1 MSATAFPEGVAPK
14 ALGRHSM
21 SATALLAGVA
31 PKALGRHSMRAATEL
46 APGPPAARGR
56 HRRAD
61 VVAPDAGVHVAGNG
75 VLLSVSAGLVGLLS
89 YACTLLMAHLLP
101 AAEYTQYAAAQM
113 IVGIVGIVAH
123 ALVPLPLADLV
134 RRHARRSAGRRDAMA
149 FAWLVSAGTGLVAG
163 VASGAVVATFAD
175 PGVAVATAVA
185 SFVLFAVAPAQGWLQ
200 GELRFARYAVVSV
213 LEVAARVGFSVLAVL
228 AGAGPTGAL
237 IGFAVGGLVLVSG
250 PVAML
255 RDISVRPGV
264 LRERTRWAETGDIAL
279 VQFVVSVLVGADV
292 VLVALLGT
300 GSVADAGF
308 QALATL
314 AKGPVYVAAGTVL
327 VVFPMLRGG
336 GAADA
341 ILRASL
347 GSFRV
352 LALVA
357 AVLLATVP
365 APLVLLVL
373 PADYAASLALAPW
386 LAAAGLG
393 YGAVTV
399 LATVLLAVR
408 RYARTRAALAVAVV
422 ALPAG
427 LLAGWALGGVA
438 GLAVGAAA
446 GALAA
451 TAGMALIAAPVL
463 PAGTGRATARD
474 VALAAVLLAV
484 AWLTRGVPVLWLAVA
499 ALAGLYVLRAGRA
512 AEPGDAPAPDG
523 GRLRILHLGFEDPAM
538 PGAGGGSR
546 RTHEI
551 NRRLA
556 ARGHDVTVLT
566 TRFPG
571 HRDRVQDGVRY
582 VHIGFGTGRTR
593 LTRTAGYALAAV
605 RECRRRPADVVVE
618 DFFAPVSSAAAP
630 LWSGRPTVGVVQWLN
645 AREKARQYRLPF
657 HLVERFGVRKHDRMV
672 AVSHHVG
679 ATLQGLNPSATIDV
693 IGNGVSP
700 AAARERRA
708 PGPDVLFVGR
718 LEIAQK
724 GLDLLVQAWALAA
737 PRIGGDLVV
746 AGAGPDEPRLRELV
760 ERAGLADRVR
770 YAGWVDEAGA
780 LALMAAAR
788 LVAMP
793 SRFETFGM
801 VAVEAMAT
809 GTPVVAFDIDA
820 LREVLPA
827 GCTRRVPAF
836 DVVAYA
842 DALVEAYADTEWI
855 AAAAPTARRFAAG
868 YDWDVLATRQ
878 EAVYAAAARTGTA
891 R

>member
-1 MSATAFPEGVAPK
+1 MT
-14 ALGRHSM
+14 
-21 SATALLAGVA
+21 
-31 PKALGRHSMRAATEL
+31 AATEL
-46 APGPPAARGR
+46 APGRPVRGR
-56 HRRAD
+56 HRAD
-61 VVAPDAGVHVAGNG
+61 RLARPNTGVQVAGSG
-75 VLLSVSAGLVGLLS
+75 VLLSASAALVGVLS

-149 FAWLVSAGTGLVAG
+149 FAWLVSAGAGAVAA
-163 VASGAVVATFAD
+163 VVSGAVVATFAD
-175 PGVAVATAVA
+175 AHVAIATAVA

-200 GELRFARYAVVSV
+200 GELRFARYALVSV
-213 LEVAARVGFSVLAVL
+213 LEVAARVVFSVLAVL
-228 AGAGPTGAL
+228 AGAGPAGAL

-255 RDISVRPGV
+255 RDLSLRPGV

-300 GSVADAGF
+300 GTVAEAGF

-336 GAADA
+336 GAAEA
-341 ILRASL
+341 VLRASL
-347 GSFRV
+347 GSFRA
-352 LALVA
+352 LALLA

-365 APLVLLVL
+365 ASLVLVVL
-373 PADYAASLALAPW
+373 PVEYAGSLALTPW

-422 ALPAG
+422 AMPTG
-427 LLAGWALGGVA
+427 LLVGWALGGVD
-438 GLAVGAAA
+438 GLAVGSAV
-446 GALAA
+446 GALVA
-451 TAGMALIAAPVL
+451 TAGMAVIAAPVL
-463 PAGTGRATARD
+463 PAGTAWATARD
-474 VALAAVLLAV
+474 VLAAAVLLAL
-484 AWLTRGVPVLWLAVA
+484 AWSTRGVWPAWLAVA
-499 ALAGLYVLRAGRA
+499 LLAGLLALRAGRSD
-512 AEPGDAPAPDG
+512 EPGGSARPDA
-523 GRLRILHLGFEDPAM
+523 GRLTILHLGFEDPAM

-556 ARGHDVTVLT
+556 ARGHEVTVLT

-582 VHIGFGTGRTR
+582 VHIGYGAGRSR
-593 LTRTAGYALAAV
+593 VTRTAGYALAAV
-605 RECRRRPADVVVE
+605 RECRRRQADLVVE
-618 DFFAPVSSAAAP
+618 DFFAPVSSAAVP

-657 HLVERFGVRKHDRMV
+657 HLVERFGVRRHARMV

-679 ATLQGLNPSATIDV
+679 ATLQALNPRATVDV

-700 AAARERRA
+700 AAALQARVE
-708 PGPDVLFVGR
+708 GTDVLFVGR

-724 GLDLLVQAWALAA
+724 GLDLLVRAWALAA

-746 AGAGPDEPRLRELV
+746 AGGGPDEPRLRELV
-760 ERAGLADRVR
+760 AQAGLADRVR
-770 YAGWVDEAGA
+770 YAGWVDEPAA
-780 LALMAAAR
+780 IALMAQAR

-801 VAVEAMAT
+801 VAVEALAT

-827 GCTRRVPAF
+827 GCTRTVPAF
-836 DVVAYA
+836 DVEAYA
-842 DALVEAYADTEWI
+842 DALVDAYTDTEWI
-855 AAAAPTARRFAAG
+855 TAAAPAARRFAAA
-868 YDWDVLATRQ
+868 YDWDVLAARQ
-878 EAVYAAAARTGTA
+878 EAVYAAAAVVA

>member
-1 MSATAFPEGVAPK
+1 MTAT
-14 ALGRHSM
+14 
-21 SATALLAGVA
+21 
-31 PKALGRHSMRAATEL
+31 TEL
-46 APGPPAARGR
+46 APGRPVRGR
-56 HRRAD
+56 HRAD
-61 VVAPDAGVHVAGNG
+61 RLARPNTGVQVAGSG
-75 VLLSVSAGLVGLLS
+75 VLLSVSAALVGVLS
-89 YACTLLMAHLLP
+89 YACTLVMAHLLP

-149 FAWLVSAGTGLVAG
+149 FAWLVSAGAGAVAA
-163 VASGAVVATFAD
+163 VVSGAVVATFAGA
-175 PGVAVATAVA
+175 PVAIATAVA

-200 GELRFARYAVVSV
+200 GELRFARYALVSV
-213 LEVAARVGFSVLAVL
+213 LEVAARVVFSVLAVL
-228 AGAGPTGAL
+228 AGAGPAGAL

-255 RDISVRPGV
+255 RDLSLRPGV

-300 GSVADAGF
+300 GTVAEAGF

-336 GAADA
+336 GAAEA
-341 ILRASL
+341 VLRASL

-352 LALVA
+352 LALLA

-365 APLVLLVL
+365 ASLVLVVL
-373 PADYAASLALAPW
+373 PVEYAGSLALTPW

-422 ALPAG
+422 AMPIG
-427 LLAGWALGGVA
+427 LLVGWALGGVD
-438 GLAVGAAA
+438 GLAVGSAV
-446 GALAA
+446 GALVA
-451 TAGMALIAAPVL
+451 TAGMAAIAAPVL
-463 PAGTGRATARD
+463 PAGTAWATARD
-474 VALAAVLLAV
+474 VLAAAVLLAL
-484 AWLTRGVPVLWLAVA
+484 AWSTRGVWPAWLAVA
-499 ALAGLYVLRAGRA
+499 LLAGLLALWAGRSD
-512 AEPGDAPAPDG
+512 EPGGSARPDA
-523 GRLRILHLGFEDPAM
+523 GRLTILHLGFEDPAM

-556 ARGHDVTVLT
+556 ARGHEVTVLT

-571 HRDRVQDGVRY
+571 HRDRVQNGVRY
-582 VHIGFGTGRTR
+582 VHIGYGAGRSR
-593 LTRTAGYALAAV
+593 VTRTAGYALAAV
-605 RECRRRPADVVVE
+605 RECRRRQADLVVE
-618 DFFAPVSSAAAP
+618 DFFAPVSSAAVP

-657 HLVERFGVRKHDRMV
+657 HLVERFGVRRHARMV

-679 ATLQGLNPSATIDV
+679 ATLQALNPRATVDV

-700 AAARERRA
+700 AAALQARVE
-708 PGPDVLFVGR
+708 GTDVLFVGR

-724 GLDLLVQAWALAA
+724 GLDLFVRAWALAA

-746 AGAGPDEPRLRELV
+746 AGGGPDEPRLRELV
-760 ERAGLADRVR
+760 AQAGLADRVR
-770 YAGWVDEAGA
+770 YAGWVDEPAA
-780 LALMAAAR
+780 IALMAQAR

-801 VAVEAMAT
+801 VAVEALAT

-827 GCTRRVPAF
+827 GCTRTVPAF
-836 DVVAYA
+836 DVEAYA
-842 DALVEAYADTEWI
+842 DALVDAYTDTEWI
-855 AAAAPTARRFAAG
+855 TAAAPAARRFAAA
-868 YDWDVLATRQ
+868 YDWDVLAARQ
-878 EAVYAAAARTGTA
+878 EAVYAAAAVVA

>member
-1 MSATAFPEGVAPK
+1 MT
-14 ALGRHSM
+14 
-21 SATALLAGVA
+21 
-31 PKALGRHSMRAATEL
+31 AATEL
-46 APGPPAARGR
+46 APGR
-56 HRRAD
+56 HRAD
-61 VVAPDAGVHVAGNG
+61 RLITPDAGVKVAGSG
-75 VLLSVSAGLVGLLS
+75 VLLSVSAALVGVLS
-89 YACTLLMAHLLP
+89 YACTLVMAHLLP

-149 FAWLVSAGTGLVAG
+149 FAWLVSAGTGAVAAA
-163 VASGAVVATFAD
+163 ASGAVVATFAD
-175 PGVAVATAVA
+175 AHVAIATAVA

-200 GELRFARYAVVSV
+200 GELRFGRYAAVSV
-213 LEVAARVGFSVLAVL
+213 LEVAARVLFSVLAVL
-228 AGAGPTGAL
+228 AGAGPAGAL

-255 RDISVRPGV
+255 RDLSLRPGV
-264 LRERTRWAETGDIAL
+264 LRERVRWAETGDIAL

-300 GSVADAGF
+300 GTVAEAGF

-336 GAADA
+336 AAADA
-341 ILRASL
+341 VLRASL

-373 PADYAASLALAPW
+373 PADYVASLALAPW

-393 YGAVTV
+393 YGAITV

-427 LLAGWALGGVA
+427 LLTGWALGGVD
-438 GLAVGAAA
+438 GLAVGAAV

-463 PAGTGRATARD
+463 PAGTASATARD
-474 VALAAVLLAV
+474 GALAAVLLV
-484 AWLTRGVPVLWLAVA
+484 LAWLTRGVPVLWLAVA
-499 ALAGLYVLRAGRA
+499 LLAGLLVLRAGRS
-512 AEPGDAPAPDG
+512 AEPGGSPQPDAG
-523 GRLRILHLGFEDPAM
+523 TLRILHLGFEDPAM
-538 PGAGGGSR
+538 PGAGGGSK

-556 ARGHDVTVLT
+556 AGGHEVTVLT

-571 HRDRVQDGVRY
+571 HRDRVQDGVHY
-582 VHIGFGTGRTR
+582 VHIGYGAGRSR
-593 LTRTAGYALAAV
+593 VTRTAGYALAAV
-605 RECRRRPADVVVE
+605 RECRRRQADLVVE
-618 DFFAPVSSAAAP
+618 DFFAPVSSVAAP

-657 HLVERFGVRKHDRMV
+657 HLVERFGVRRHARLV

-679 ATLQGLNPSATIDV
+679 ATLQALNPGATVDV

-700 AAARERRA
+700 SAALQARVA
-708 PGPDVLFVGR
+708 GPDVLFVGR

-746 AGAGPDEPRLRELV
+746 AGSGPDEPRLRELV
-760 ERAGLADRVR
+760 AQAGLADRVR
-770 YAGWVDEAGA
+770 YAGWVDEPAA
-780 LALMAAAR
+780 IALMAEAR

-801 VAVEAMAT
+801 VAVEALAT

-827 GCTRRVPAF
+827 GCTRTVPAF
-836 DVVAYA
+836 DVEAYA
-842 DALVEAYADTEWI
+842 DALVQAYTDTAWI
-855 AAAAPTARRFAAG
+855 TAAAPVARRFAAG
-868 YDWDVLATRQ
+868 YDWDVLAARQ
-878 EAVYAAAARTGTA
+878 EAVYTAAASKAGVAR
-891 R
+891 

>member
-1 MSATAFPEGVAPK
+1 
-14 ALGRHSM
+14 
-21 SATALLAGVA
+21 
-31 PKALGRHSMRAATEL
+31 
-46 APGPPAARGR
+46 
-56 HRRAD
+56 
-61 VVAPDAGVHVAGNG
+61 
-75 VLLSVSAGLVGLLS
+75 
-89 YACTLLMAHLLP
+89 MAHLLP
-101 AAEYTQYAAAQM
+101 AADYPQYATAQM

-149 FAWLVSAGTGLVAG
+149 FAWLVSAGTGAVAAA
-163 VASGAVVATFAD
+163 ASGAVVATFAD
-175 PGVAVATAVA
+175 AHVAIATAVA

-200 GELRFARYAVVSV
+200 GELRFGRYAVVSV
-213 LEVAARVGFSVLAVL
+213 LEVAARVVFSVLAVL
-228 AGAGPTGAL
+228 AGAGPAGAL
-237 IGFAVGGLVLVSG
+237 VGFAVGGLVLVSG

-255 RDISVRPGV
+255 RDLSLRPGV
-264 LRERTRWAETGDIAL
+264 LRERVRWAETGDIAL

-292 VLVALLGT
+292 VLVALLGNGT
-300 GSVADAGF
+300 VSEAGF

-336 GAADA
+336 ASAAV
-341 ILRASL
+341 LRASM

-352 LALVA
+352 LALAA

-373 PADYAASLALAPW
+373 PADYVASLALAPW

-408 RYARTRAALAVAVV
+408 RYARTRAALAVAVC

-427 LLAGWALGGVA
+427 LLTGWALGGVD
-438 GLAVGAAA
+438 GLAVGAAV

-451 TAGMALIAAPVL
+451 TTGMALIAAPVL
-463 PAGTGRATARD
+463 PAGTASATARD
-474 VALAAVLLAV
+474 VAVAAVLLAL

-499 ALAGLYVLRAGRA
+499 LLAGLLVLRAGRS
-512 AEPGDAPAPDG
+512 AEPAGSPRPDA

-571 HRDRVQDGVRY
+571 HRDRTQDGVHY
-582 VHIGFGTGRTR
+582 VHIGYGAGRNR
-593 LTRTAGYALAAV
+593 VTRTAGYALAAV
-605 RECRRRPADVVVE
+605 RECRRRRADLVVE
-618 DFFAPVSSAAAP
+618 DFFAPVSTAAAP

-645 AREKARQYRLPF
+645 AREKARQYRVPF
-657 HLVERFGVRKHDRMV
+657 HLVERFGVRRHARMV

-679 ATLQGLNPSATIDV
+679 ATLQALNPSATVDV

-700 AAARERRA
+700 SAALQDRVA
-708 PGPDVLFVGR
+708 GPDVLFVGR

-724 GLDLLVQAWALAA
+724 GLDLLVRAWALAA
-737 PRIGGDLVV
+737 PRIGGDLVI
-746 AGAGPDEPRLRELV
+746 AGGGPDEPRLRALV
-760 ERAGLADRVR
+760 AQAGLADRVR
-770 YAGWVDEAGA
+770 YAGWVDEPAA
-780 LALMAAAR
+780 IALMAQAR

-801 VAVEAMAT
+801 VAVEALAT

-827 GCTRRVPAF
+827 GCTRAVPAF
-836 DVVAYA
+836 DVEAYA
-842 DALVEAYADTEWI
+842 DALVQAYADTEWI
-855 AAAAPTARRFAAG
+855 TAAAPVARRFAAG
-868 YDWDVLATRQ
+868 YDWDVLAARQ
-878 EAVYAAAARTGTA
+878 EAVYAAAAKPGVA
-891 R
+891 P

>member
-1 MSATAFPEGVAPK
+1 MT
-14 ALGRHSM
+14 
-21 SATALLAGVA
+21 
-31 PKALGRHSMRAATEL
+31 AATEL
-46 APGPPAARGR
+46 ATGPRAGGR
-56 HRRAD
+56 HRR
-61 VVAPDAGVHVAGNG
+61 VVEPSTAVAGNG
-75 VLLSVSAGLVGLLS
+75 VLLSVSAGLVGVLS
-89 YACTLLMAHLLP
+89 YACTLIMAHLLP
-101 AAEYTQYAAAQM
+101 TAGYTQYAAAQM

-134 RRHARRSAGRRDAMA
+134 RRHARRTAERRDAMA
-149 FAWLVSAGTGLVAG
+149 FAALVSLGTGAVAA
-163 VASGAVVATFAD
+163 VVSGAVVATFAD
-175 PGVAVATAVA
+175 PGVVVATAVA
-185 SFVLFAVAPAQGWLQ
+185 SLVLFTVAPAQGWLQ

-213 LEVAARVGFSVLAVL
+213 LEVAARVVFSVLAVL
-228 AGAGPTGAL
+228 AGAGPAGAL

-250 PVAML
+250 PLVML
-255 RDISVRPGV
+255 RDVAWRPRV

-279 VQFVVSVLVGADV
+279 VQLVVSVLVGADV

-300 GSVADAGF
+300 GTAAEAGF

-327 VVFPMLRGG
+327 VVFPMLRGHAVEAG
-336 GAADA
+336 PV
-341 ILRASL
+341 LRSAL
-347 GSFRV
+347 RSFRV

-365 APLVLLVL
+365 AQLVLLVL
-373 PADYAASLALAPW
+373 PDEYAASLALAPW

-408 RYARTRAALAVAVV
+408 SYTRTRVALAVAAV

-427 LLAGWALGGVA
+427 LLVGWALGGVG
-438 GLAVGAAA
+438 GLAVGAAV
-446 GALAA
+446 GALTA
-451 TAGMALIAAPVL
+451 TAGMAVIAAPVL
-463 PAGTGRATARD
+463 PAGTGGATARD
-474 VALAAVLLAV
+474 VALAAVLLAL
-484 AWLTRGVPVLWLAVA
+484 AWSTRGVPVLWLGVAV
-499 ALAGLYVLRAGRA
+499 LAGLLVLRSGGSD
-512 AEPGDAPAPDG
+512 EPAPSTDPVPG
-523 GRLRILHLGFEDPAM
+523 AGPGLRILHLGFEDPQM

-556 ARGHDVTVLT
+556 ARGHQVTVLT

-571 HRDRVQDGVRY
+571 NRDRVQDGVRY
-582 VHIGFGTGRTR
+582 VHIGLGAGRNR

-605 RECRRRPADVVVE
+605 RECRRRAADLVVE

-657 HLVERFGVRKHDRMV
+657 HLVERFGVRRHARMV

-679 ATLQGLNPSATIDV
+679 AALQALNPDATIDV
-693 IGNGVSP
+693 IGNGVPP
-700 AAARERRA
+700 AAGLERRD

-724 GLDLLVQAWALAA
+724 GLDLLVRSWALAA
-737 PRIGGDLVV
+737 PRIGGDLVL
-746 AGAGPDEPRLRELV
+746 AGAGPDEERLRELV
-760 ERAGLADRVR
+760 ARAGLADRVR
-770 YAGWVDEAGA
+770 FTGWVDQTGA
-780 LALMAAAR
+780 LALMARAR

-793 SRFETFGM
+793 SRYETFGM

-809 GTPVVAFDIDA
+809 GTPVVAYDIDA

-827 GCTRRVPAF
+827 GCTRRVAAF
-836 DVVAYA
+836 D
-842 DALVEAYADTEWI
+842 VEAYAEALVGAYNDPGWI
-855 AAAAPTARRFAAG
+855 AAAAPVARGFAAG
-868 YDWDVLATRQ
+868 FDWDVLAARQ
-878 EAVYAAAARTGTA
+878 EAVYTATA
-891 R
+891 RAGAAT

>member
-1 MSATAFPEGVAPK
+1 MT
-14 ALGRHSM
+14 
-21 SATALLAGVA
+21 
-31 PKALGRHSMRAATEL
+31 AATEL
-46 APGPPAARGR
+46 APGRPVRGR
-56 HRRAD
+56 HRAD
-61 VVAPDAGVHVAGNG
+61 QLAKPDAAVKVAGSG
-75 VLLSVSAGLVGLLS
+75 VLLSMSAALVGVLS
-89 YACTLLMAHLLP
+89 YACTLVMAHLLP

-149 FAWLVSAGTGLVAG
+149 FAWLVSAGAGAVAAA
-163 VASGAVVATFAD
+163 VSGAVVATFAD
-175 PGVAVATAVA
+175 AHVAIATAAA

-213 LEVAARVGFSVLAVL
+213 LEVAARVVFSVLAVL
-228 AGAGPTGAL
+228 AGAGPAGAL
-237 IGFAVGGLVLVSG
+237 IGFAVGGLVLVCG
-250 PVAML
+250 PVAMV
-255 RDISVRPGV
+255 RDLSLRPGV

-292 VLVALLGT
+292 VLVALLGSGT
-300 GSVADAGF
+300 VAEAGF

-314 AKGPVYVAAGTVL
+314 AKGPVYLAAGTVL

-336 GAADA
+336 GAAEA
-341 ILRASL
+341 VLRASL

-352 LALVA
+352 LALAA

-373 PADYAASLALAPW
+373 PADYAASLAVAPW

-422 ALPAG
+422 AMPTG
-427 LLAGWALGGVA
+427 LLVGWTLGGVE
-438 GLAVGAAA
+438 GLAVGAAV

-451 TAGMALIAAPVL
+451 TVGMAVIAAPVL
-463 PAGTGRATARD
+463 PAGTGWATARD
-474 VALAAVLLAV
+474 VLAATVLLAL
-484 AWLTRGVPVLWLAVA
+484 AWSTRGVWPAWLAVA
-499 ALAGLYVLRAGRA
+499 LLAGLLALRAGRSDA
-512 AEPGDAPAPDG
+512 RGGDLRPGAP
-523 GRLRILHLGFEDPAM
+523 GRLQILHLGFEDPAM

-556 ARGHDVTVLT
+556 ARGHEVTVLT

-582 VHIGFGTGRTR
+582 VHIGYGAGRSR

-605 RECRRRPADVVVE
+605 RECRRRQADLVVE
-618 DFFAPVSSAAAP
+618 DFFAPVSSAAVP

-657 HLVERFGVRKHDRMV
+657 HVVERFGVRRHARMV

-679 ATLQGLNPSATIDV
+679 AALQALNPSATVDV

-700 AAARERRA
+700 AAALQARVA
-708 PGPDVLFVGR
+708 GPDVLFVGR

-724 GLDLLVQAWALAA
+724 GLDLLVRAWALAA

-746 AGAGPDEPRLRELV
+746 AGGGPDEPRLRELV
-760 ERAGLADRVR
+760 AQAGLTDRVR
-770 YAGWVDEAGA
+770 YAGWVDEPAA
-780 LALMAAAR
+780 IALMAAAR
-788 LVAMP
+788 LVVMP

-801 VAVEAMAT
+801 VAVEALAT

-827 GCTRRVPAF
+827 GCTRTVPAF
-836 DVVAYA
+836 DVEAYA
-842 DALVEAYADTEWI
+842 DALVAAYGDIEWI
-855 AAAAPTARRFAAG
+855 AAAAPVARRFAAG
-868 YDWDVLATRQ
+868 YDWDVLAARQ
-878 EAVYAAAARTGTA
+878 EAVYTAAAKPGVAP
-891 R
+891 

>member
-1 MSATAFPEGVAPK
+1 MT
-14 ALGRHSM
+14 
-21 SATALLAGVA
+21 T
-31 PKALGRHSMRAATEL
+31 ATEL
-46 APGPPAARGR
+46 APGRPVRGR
-56 HRRAD
+56 HRATRLAKS
-61 VVAPDAGVHVAGNG
+61 DAAVNVAGSG
-75 VLLSVSAGLVGLLS
+75 VLLSVSAALVGVLS

-149 FAWLVSAGTGLVAG
+149 FAWLVSAGAGAVAG
-163 VASGAVVATFAD
+163 AASGAVVATFAD
-175 PGVAVATAVA
+175 AHVAIATAVA

-200 GELRFARYAVVSV
+200 GELRFGRYAVVSV
-213 LEVAARVGFSVLAVL
+213 LEAAARVVFSVLAVL
-228 AGAGPTGAL
+228 AGAGPAGAL
-237 IGFAVGGLVLVSG
+237 VGFAVGGLVLVSG

-255 RDISVRPGV
+255 RDVSLRPGV

-292 VLVALLGT
+292 VLVALLGSGT
-300 GSVADAGF
+300 VAEAGF

-336 GAADA
+336 AGAAVM
-341 ILRASL
+341 RASL
-347 GSFRV
+347 RSFRV
-352 LALVA
+352 LALAA

-365 APLVLLVL
+365 TALVLVVL
-373 PADYAASLALAPW
+373 PAEYAPSVALAPW

-393 YGAVTV
+393 YGGMTV

-427 LLAGWALGGVA
+427 LLAGWALGGVD
-438 GLAVGAAA
+438 GLAVGSAV

-451 TAGMALIAAPVL
+451 TAAMAVIAAPVL
-463 PAGTGRATARD
+463 PTGTGWATARD
-474 VALAAVLLAV
+474 VLAAAVLLAL
-484 AWLTRGVPVLWLAVA
+484 AWATRGIWPAWLAVA
-499 ALAGLYVLRAGRA
+499 VLAGLVALWAGRSDEA
-512 AEPGDAPAPDG
+512 AADPRP

-582 VHIGFGTGRTR
+582 VHIGYGSGRSR
-593 LTRTAGYALAAV
+593 ITRTAGYALAAV
-605 RECRRRPADVVVE
+605 RECRRLPADLVVE

-657 HLVERFGVRKHDRMV
+657 HLVERFGVRRHARMV

-679 ATLQGLNPSATIDV
+679 ATLQALNPGATVDV

-700 AAARERRA
+700 SAALQPRV

-724 GLDLLVQAWALAA
+724 GLDLLVKAWALAA

-746 AGAGPDEPRLRELV
+746 AGSGPDEPRLRELV
-760 ERAGLADRVR
+760 AQAGLTDRVR
-770 YAGWVDEAGA
+770 YAGWVDEPAA
-780 LALMAAAR
+780 IALMAQAR

-801 VAVEAMAT
+801 VAVEALAT

-827 GCTRRVPAF
+827 GCTRAVPAF
-836 DVVAYA
+836 DVEAYA
-842 DALVEAYADTEWI
+842 DALVAAYTDTGWI
-855 AAAAPTARRFAAG
+855 TAAAPVARRFAAG
-868 YDWDVLATRQ
+868 YDWDVLAARQ
-878 EAVYAAAARTGTA
+878 EAVYLAAATPRVAP
-891 R
+891 

>member
-1 MSATAFPEGVAPK
+1 MTAT
-14 ALGRHSM
+14 
-21 SATALLAGVA
+21 
-31 PKALGRHSMRAATEL
+31 TEL
-46 APGPPAARGR
+46 APGRPVRGR
-56 HRRAD
+56 HRAD
-61 VVAPDAGVHVAGNG
+61 RLARPNTGVQVAGSG
-75 VLLSVSAGLVGLLS
+75 VLLSVSAALVGVLS
-89 YACTLLMAHLLP
+89 YACTLVMAHLLP

-149 FAWLVSAGTGLVAG
+149 FAWLVSAGAGAVAA
-163 VASGAVVATFAD
+163 VVSGAVVATFAGA
-175 PGVAVATAVA
+175 PVAIATAVA

-200 GELRFARYAVVSV
+200 GELRFARYALVSV
-213 LEVAARVGFSVLAVL
+213 LEVAARVVFSVLAVL
-228 AGAGPTGAL
+228 AGAGPAGAL

-255 RDISVRPGV
+255 RDLSLRPGV

-300 GSVADAGF
+300 GTVAEAGF

-336 GAADA
+336 GAAEA
-341 ILRASL
+341 VLRASL

-352 LALVA
+352 LALLA

-365 APLVLLVL
+365 ASLVLVVL
-373 PADYAASLALAPW
+373 PVEYAGSLALTPW

-422 ALPAG
+422 AMPTG
-427 LLAGWALGGVA
+427 LLVGWALGEVD
-438 GLAVGAAA
+438 GLAVGSAV
-446 GALAA
+446 GALVA
-451 TAGMALIAAPVL
+451 TAGMAAIAAPVL
-463 PAGTGRATARD
+463 PADTAWATARD
-474 VALAAVLLAV
+474 VLAAAVLLAL
-484 AWLTRGVPVLWLAVA
+484 AWSTRGVWPAWLAVA
-499 ALAGLYVLRAGRA
+499 LLAGLLALRAGRSD
-512 AEPGDAPAPDG
+512 EPGGSARPDA
-523 GRLRILHLGFEDPAM
+523 GRLTILHLGFEDPAM

-556 ARGHDVTVLT
+556 ARGHEVTVLT

-571 HRDRVQDGVRY
+571 HRDRVQNGVRY
-582 VHIGFGTGRTR
+582 VHIGYGAGRSR
-593 LTRTAGYALAAV
+593 VTRTAGYALAAV
-605 RECRRRPADVVVE
+605 RECRRRQADLVVE
-618 DFFAPVSSAAAP
+618 DFFAPVSSAAVP

-657 HLVERFGVRKHDRMV
+657 HLVERFGVRRHARMV

-679 ATLQGLNPSATIDV
+679 ATLQALNPRATVDV

-700 AAARERRA
+700 AAALQARVE
-708 PGPDVLFVGR
+708 GTDVLFVGR

-724 GLDLLVQAWALAA
+724 GLDLLVRAWALAA

-746 AGAGPDEPRLRELV
+746 AGGGPDEPRLRELV
-760 ERAGLADRVR
+760 AQAGLADRVR
-770 YAGWVDEAGA
+770 YAGWVDEPAA
-780 LALMAAAR
+780 IALMAQAR

-801 VAVEAMAT
+801 VAVEALAT

-827 GCTRRVPAF
+827 ACTRTVPAF
-836 DVVAYA
+836 DVEAYA
-842 DALVEAYADTEWI
+842 DALVDAYTDTEWI
-855 AAAAPTARRFAAG
+855 TAAAPAARRFAAA
-868 YDWDVLATRQ
+868 YDWDVLAARQ
-878 EAVYAAAARTGTA
+878 EAVYAAAAVVA

>member
-1 MSATAFPEGVAPK
+1 MT
-14 ALGRHSM
+14 
-21 SATALLAGVA
+21 
-31 PKALGRHSMRAATEL
+31 AATGL
-46 APGPPAARGR
+46 APGR
-56 HRRAD
+56 HRADRRAL
-61 VVAPDAGVHVAGNG
+61 PDAGVKVAGSG
-75 VLLSVSAGLVGLLS
+75 VLLSISAALVGVLS
-89 YACTLLMAHLLP
+89 YACTLVMAHLLP

-134 RRHARRSAGRRDAMA
+134 RRHARCSAGRRDAMA
-149 FAWLVSAGTGLVAG
+149 FAWLVSAGTGAVAAA
-163 VASGAVVATFAD
+163 ASGAVVATFAD
-175 PGVAVATAVA
+175 AHVAIATAVA

-200 GELRFARYAVVSV
+200 GELRFGRYAVVSV
-213 LEVAARVGFSVLAVL
+213 LEVAARVVFSVLAVL

-255 RDISVRPGV
+255 RDLSLRPGV
-264 LRERTRWAETGDIAL
+264 LRERVRWAETGDIAL

-300 GSVADAGF
+300 GTVAEAGF

-336 GAADA
+336 AAADA
-341 ILRASL
+341 VLRASL

-399 LATVLLAVR
+399 LSTVLLAVR

-427 LLAGWALGGVA
+427 LLTGWALGGVD
-438 GLAVGAAA
+438 GLAVGAAV

-451 TAGMALIAAPVL
+451 TAGMAVIAAPVL
-463 PAGTGRATARD
+463 PAGTASATVRD
-474 VALAAVLLAV
+474 GALAAVLLV
-484 AWLTRGVPVLWLAVA
+484 LAWLTRGVPVLWLAVA
-499 ALAGLYVLRAGRA
+499 LLAGLLVLRAGRSA
-512 AEPGDAPAPDG
+512 QSGGSPQPDA

-556 ARGHDVTVLT
+556 ARGHEVTVLT

-571 HRDRVQDGVRY
+571 HRDRVQDGVHY
-582 VHIGFGTGRTR
+582 VHIGYGAGRSR
-593 LTRTAGYALAAV
+593 VSRTAGYALAAV
-605 RECRRRPADVVVE
+605 RECRRRQADLVVE
-618 DFFAPVSSAAAP
+618 DFFAPVSSVAAP

-657 HLVERFGVRKHDRMV
+657 HLVERFGVRRHARMV

-679 ATLQGLNPSATIDV
+679 ATLQALNPGATVDV

-700 AAARERRA
+700 SAALQARVA
-708 PGPDVLFVGR
+708 GPDVLFVGR

-724 GLDLLVQAWALAA
+724 GLDLLVRAWALAA

-746 AGAGPDEPRLRELV
+746 AGSGADEPRLHELV
-760 ERAGLADRVR
+760 AQAGLADRVR
-770 YAGWVDEAGA
+770 YAGWVDEPAA
-780 LALMAAAR
+780 IALMAGAR

-801 VAVEAMAT
+801 VAVEALAT

-827 GCTRRVPAF
+827 GCTRTVPAF
-836 DVVAYA
+836 DV
-842 DALVEAYADTEWI
+842 EAYAEALVQAYTDTAWI
-855 AAAAPTARRFAAG
+855 TAAAPVARRFAAG
-868 YDWDVLATRQ
+868 YDWDVLAARQ
-878 EAVYAAAARTGTA
+878 EAVYTATATTGVAR
-891 R
+891 

>member
-1 MSATAFPEGVAPK
+1 MT
-14 ALGRHSM
+14 
-21 SATALLAGVA
+21 
-31 PKALGRHSMRAATEL
+31 AATGL
-46 APGPPAARGR
+46 APGRHRAAR
-56 HRRAD
+56 RAL
-61 VVAPDAGVHVAGNG
+61 PDAGVKVAGSG
-75 VLLSVSAGLVGLLS
+75 VLLSISAALVGVLS
-89 YACTLLMAHLLP
+89 YACTLVMAHLLP

-149 FAWLVSAGTGLVAG
+149 FAWLVSAGTGAVAAA
-163 VASGAVVATFAD
+163 ASGAVVAGFAD
-175 PGVAVATAVA
+175 VHVAIATAVA

-200 GELRFARYAVVSV
+200 GELRFGRYAVVSV
-213 LEVAARVGFSVLAVL
+213 LEVAARVVFSVLAVL
-228 AGAGPTGAL
+228 AGAGPAGAL

-255 RDISVRPGV
+255 RDLSLRPGV
-264 LRERTRWAETGDIAL
+264 LRERVRWAETGDIAL

-300 GSVADAGF
+300 GTVAEAGF

-336 GAADA
+336 AAADA
-341 ILRASL
+341 VLRASL
-347 GSFRV
+347 GAFRV

-373 PADYAASLALAPW
+373 PAEYAASLALAPW

-427 LLAGWALGGVA
+427 LLTGWALGGVD
-438 GLAVGAAA
+438 GLAVGAAV

-451 TAGMALIAAPVL
+451 TAGMAVIAAQVL
-463 PAGTGRATARD
+463 PAGTASATVRD
-474 VALAAVLLAV
+474 GALAAVLLV
-484 AWLTRGVPVLWLAVA
+484 PAWLTRGVPVLWLAVA
-499 ALAGLYVLRAGRA
+499 LLAGLFVVRASRSVESGASPR
-512 AEPGDAPAPDG
+512 PDT

-556 ARGHDVTVLT
+556 ARGHEVTVLT

-571 HRDRVQDGVRY
+571 HRDRVEDGVRY
-582 VHIGFGTGRTR
+582 VHIGFGAGRSR
-593 LTRTAGYALAAV
+593 VTRTAGYALAAF
-605 RECRRRPADVVVE
+605 RECRRRQADLVVE

-657 HLVERFGVRKHDRMV
+657 HLVERFGVRRHARMV

-679 ATLQGLNPSATIDV
+679 ATLQALNPGATVDV

-700 AAARERRA
+700 SAALQARTA
-708 PGPDVLFVGR
+708 GPDVLFVGR

-746 AGAGPDEPRLRELV
+746 AGSGPDEPRLRELV
-760 ERAGLADRVR
+760 AQAGLADRVR
-770 YAGWVDEAGA
+770 YAGWVDEPAA
-780 LALMAAAR
+780 IALMAEAR

-801 VAVEAMAT
+801 VAVEALAT

-827 GCTRRVPAF
+827 GCTRTVPAF
-836 DVVAYA
+836 DVEAYA
-842 DALVEAYADTEWI
+842 DALVQAYVDTAWI
-855 AAAAPTARRFAAG
+855 TAAAPVARRFAAG
-868 YDWDVLATRQ
+868 YDWDVLAARQ
-878 EAVYAAAARTGTA
+878 EAVYTAAAKTGVA
-891 R
+891 